1 MDVSEGVNF
10 LLSSI
15 SLQVT
20 SGSGTPFL
28 SWLLSRLTSNK
39 PGTACLRQRKR
50 DRDSDTSGCIPMSTT
65 IRKLI
70 RVRFI
75 RALRSIRGFM
85 SRS

>member
-15 SLQVT
+15 SLQMT
-20 SGSGTPFL
+20 SRSGTPFLSWFL

-50 DRDSDTSGCIPMSTT
+50 DCDPLTPPGVFPCPLPSGSSY
-65 IRKLI
+65 
-70 RVRFI
+70 VSASY
-75 RALRSIRGFM
+75 ALLGQ
-85 SRS
+85 